1 MQKVGD
7 SDSRSVES
15 TWNCVCQVME
25 EIKEEKENNGDV
37 PQKEKKQR
45 QLFMK

>member
-1 MQKVGD
+1 MRVTV
-7 SDSRSVES
+7 SVEWWS
-15 TWNCVCQVME
+15 TGNCLCQVME